1 MNRDRFDSEQDKI
14 RELRNEIDS
23 LKNKNEKKIAELE
36 KELRIK
42 TEQLLQKDVDIRL
55 REDRIQREQ
64 KFLDELEKNNQGKL
78 LEF

>member
-64 KFLDELEKNNQGKL
+64 KFLDELEINNQGKL